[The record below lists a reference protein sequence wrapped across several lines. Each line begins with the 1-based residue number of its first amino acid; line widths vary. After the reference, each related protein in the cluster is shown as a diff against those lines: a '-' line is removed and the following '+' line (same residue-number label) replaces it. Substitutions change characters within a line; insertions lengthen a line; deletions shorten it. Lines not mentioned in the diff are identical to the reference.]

1 MIISVVNH
9 THGRIKDEEVLHAIR
24 AINTQITEDF
34 EPYWSMGARLRLERR
49 TERRPDPKG
58 GADLRGDAI
67 VYLWDKIAP
76 DDALGYHDKTDS
88 GLPYGF
94 VFIEL
99 AERLRED
106 WRTTLSH
113 EVLELIADPEANL
126 LVRGPGPNGKDDI
139 AYYWYEMCDPVQDET
154 YIIGDVP
161 VCNFVLPLYF
171 TSGSDIH
178 GRNDFLGRP
187 HGGGTLPSFQVNPGG
202 YLGYYDPDTGKAG
215 MLTRPGDQRAQ
226 ERLEIK
232 DKALAAR
239 HASRSHRRAAPP
251 RRMSK
256 DGR

>member
-9 THGRIKDEEVLHAIR
+9 THGRLKDEDVLHAIR

-49 TERRPDPKG
+49 TERRPDPKT

-67 VYLWDKIAP
+67 IYLWDKIAP
-76 DDALGYHDKTDS
+76 DDALGYHDKTDG

-94 VFIEL
+94 VFTEL
-99 AERLRED
+99 ADQLHED

-126 LVRGPGPNGKDDI
+126 LVRGPGPNGKNAI

-154 YIIGDVP
+154 YMIGDVP

-171 TSGSDIH
+171 TSGHETH

-187 HGGGTLPSFQVNPGG
+187 HNGRTLSSFEVNPGG
-202 YLGYYDPDTGKAG
+202 YLGYYDPDSGKAG
-215 MLTRPGDQRAQ
+215 MLTLPGDDRAE

-232 DKALAAR
+232 GKALAAR
-239 HASRSHRRAAPP
+239 GASRSHRRAAPP
-251 RRMSK
+251 RRFSK
-256 DGR
+256 DGK